1 MTKEPKLDRAKRQIP
16 EWSVY
21 DDEVSA
27 VAARVA
33 LSRQAKVGSRPRDE
47 L

>member
-16 EWSVY
+16 EWTEY
-21 DDEVSA
+21 DNE
-27 VAARVA
+27 VAAFAERVKKEE
-33 LSRQAKVGSRPRDE
+33 LREKDE